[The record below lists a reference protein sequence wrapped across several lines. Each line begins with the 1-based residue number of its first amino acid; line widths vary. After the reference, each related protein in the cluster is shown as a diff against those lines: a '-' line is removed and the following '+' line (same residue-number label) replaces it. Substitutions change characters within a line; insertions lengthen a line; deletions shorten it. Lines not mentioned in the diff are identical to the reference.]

1 MARVTL
7 TRTTPLGPYPTLQ
20 PAANA
25 LDLTLTA
32 ADTVNKEQFT
42 LDGPALIIAHNN
54 GVGARTITL
63 TSTTDSKQRTGDV
76 TAFSIGADEI
86 AVFKVDS
93 TEGWRQTDGYMYIEA
108 SHAEVRW
115 GIVRL

>member
-1 MARVTL
+1 MPRVTL
-7 TRTTPLGPYPTLQ
+7 VRTTPLGPYLTLQ

-25 LDLTLTA
+25 LDLTLTT
-32 ADTVNKEQFT
+32 ADTVNLEQVL
-42 LDGPALIIAHNN
+42 LDGPILIVAHNN

-63 TSTTDSKQRTGDV
+63 TSSPDAALRTGDV
-76 TAFSIGADEI
+76 SAYSIGADKI
-86 AVFKVDS
+86 AIFKVDR
-93 TEGWRQTDGYMYIEA
+93 TDGWRQTDGFLYIQG